1 MPCKHGYLQE
11 EDQMKETPV
20 PAGLER
26 RKEDYELITGH
37 GRYVDDLKA
46 PRARPALL
54 HMIVVR
60 SPYAHARIKDI
71 NLEAV
76 RALPGVVAAFSGAEL
91 ARSMSTLE
99 LITSL
104 PGLKVPER
112 RPLALDRVRYVGDPV
127 AVVLAEDRYIA
138 EDARDLVEV
147 DYEVLP
153 AVIDPEAALAPDAP
167 LLYEELGSNIA
178 IQIPSGGGDIEAAFR
193 QADDVVRL
201 RVVNQRV
208 APSSL
213 EARACLFDFDA
224 ATGQLSAW
232 LSSQTI
238 YHAQRALADALGLD
252 RHKIRVHSAQ
262 VGGGFGAKV
271 GLSGEEIV
279 AAALAV
285 KYGRPVKWIET
296 RSENLQAQTHG
307 RGQVNYIEAAVQK
320 DGRLLG
326 LKVRTVADFGAFLAY
341 TTPISPNTTAR
352 MLNGPYQIQAL
363 DFQAVGVFTNTVPT
377 AAYRGAGRP
386 EAAYLLERTMDSIAH
401 HLHMDPAEVRRRNLI
416 APDAFPYHTVHG
428 ALYESGN
435 YQAALERALELADY
449 AGWRLK
455 QQERRKVQ
463 SSSLL
468 GIGLSTFVEISGGPF
483 GPSGPGIPQ
492 DAATVRIRR
501 DGTILVES
509 GVAHNGQGHFTAF
522 AQIAAQIFDLP
533 GSQVEVRMND
543 TALPAYSIGT
553 FGSRTTQIGGT
564 AVVLAAQA
572 AREKALQAAARLLEA
587 APADLEMTGGQV
599 RVRGVPGR
607 AISLGEL
614 AHQVEAQPT
623 LIEHDPPNPVNGTPI
638 EGLAA
643 WREFSPS
650 APTFSSGAHV
660 AIVEVETETG
670 EVRVLNYVAVDDFG
684 RVLNSYL
691 TEAQVHGGLAQGIGQ
706 ALYEEAA
713 YDHSG
718 QPLAGTLMDY
728 TLPNAEQIPGF
739 VVDVVE
745 TPSPI
750 NPLGAKGAGE
760 AGCIGGP
767 PTIVNAVLDA
777 LASLGIEMIDMPL
790 RPEKVWAL
798 AQAARQGRLQRV
810 DAVPPAFFRATD
822 TPKQADTIHEGGVSS
837 VDV

>member
-1 MPCKHGYLQE
+1 
-11 EDQMKETPV
+11 MKETPV

-26 RKEDYELITGH
+26 RKEDYELITGQ

-46 PRARPALL
+46 PRERPAAL
-54 HMIVVR
+54 HMVVVR
-60 SPYAHARIKDI
+60 SPYAHAQIKDI
-71 NLEAV
+71 SLEAA
-76 RALPGVVAAFSGAEL
+76 RALPGVVAALSAAEL
-91 ARSMSTLE
+91 VRDMPTLE

-104 PGLKVPER
+104 PGLRVPER
-112 RPLALDRVRYVGDPV
+112 RPLATGRARYIGDPV
-127 AVVLAEDRYIA
+127 AVVLAENRYIA
-138 EDARDLVEV
+138 QDASDLVEV
-147 DYEVLP
+147 DYDVLP
-153 AVIDPEAALAPDAP
+153 AVADPEAALAPDAP

-178 IQIPSGGGDIEAAFR
+178 IQIPSGGGDIQAAFE
-193 QADDVVRL
+193 QADLVVRL
-201 RVVNQRV
+201 RLVNQRV
-208 APSSL
+208 SPGSL
-213 EARACLFDFDA
+213 EGRACLFDFDT

-238 YHAQRALADALGLD
+238 YQAQNALARSLGLD
-252 RHKIRVHSAQ
+252 RHKIHVRSPQ
-262 VGGGFGAKV
+262 VGGAFGAKV
-271 GLSGEEIV
+271 GISGEEIV

-326 LKVRTVADFGAFLAY
+326 LKVRTVADFGAFLSY

-363 DFQAVGVFTNTVPT
+363 DFQAVGVFTNAVPT

-386 EAAYLLERTMDSIAH
+386 EATYLLERTMDAIAH
-401 HLHMDPAEVRRRNLI
+401 RLHMDPAEVRRRNLI
-416 APDAFPYHTVHG
+416 APDAFPYRTVHG
-428 ALYESGN
+428 ALYDSGN
-435 YQAALERALELADY
+435 YQAALDRVLELADY
-449 AGWRLK
+449 TGWRLK
-455 QQERRKVQ
+455 QQERRTAQ

-468 GIGLSTFVEISGGPF
+468 GIGVSTFVEISGGPF

-501 DGTILVES
+501 DGTLLVES
-509 GVAHNGQGHFTAF
+509 GVVHNGQGHFTAF
-522 AQIAAQIFDLP
+522 AQLAAQTFDLP
-533 GSQVEVRMND
+533 GSQVEVQMND
-543 TALPAYSIGT
+543 TVLPGYSIGT
-553 FGSRTTQIGGT
+553 FGSRTTQIGGV
-564 AVVLAAQA
+564 AVLLASQA
-572 AREKALQAAARLLEA
+572 AREKAFQAAARLLEA

-607 AISLGEL
+607 AIALGEL
-614 AHQVEAQPT
+614 ARQVEERPD
-623 LIEHDPPNPVNGTPI
+623 LIEHDPPNLFNGTPI

-643 WREFSPS
+643 WRDFSPS

-660 AIVEVETETG
+660 AIVEVETESG
-670 EVRVLNYVAVDDFG
+670 EVHVLNYVAVDDCG

-691 TEAQVHGGLAQGIGQ
+691 TEAQIHGGLAQGIGQ

-713 YDHSG
+713 YDTSG

-728 TLPNAEQIPGF
+728 TLPNAEQVPGF
-739 VVDVVE
+739 VVDAVE
-745 TPSPI
+745 TFTPI

-767 PTIVNAVLDA
+767 PTIVNAALDA
-777 LASLGIEMIDMPL
+777 LAPLGIEAIDMPL

-798 AQAARQGRLQRV
+798 VQAARQGTLKQ
-810 DAVPPAFFRATD
+810 ATPELPAFFPETSGS
-822 TPKQADTIHEGGVSS
+822 TGSKPVQQGGVSS

>member
-1 MPCKHGYLQE
+1 ME
-11 EDQMKETPV
+11 ETPV
-20 PAGLER
+20 SAGLER
-26 RKEDYELITGH
+26 RKEDYGLITGH
-37 GRYVDDLKA
+37 SRYVDDLKA
-46 PRARPALL
+46 PQERPAVL
-54 HMIVVR
+54 HMAVVR
-60 SPYAHARIKDI
+60 SPYAHAKINDI
-71 NLEAV
+71 NLEAA
-76 RALPGVVAAFSGAEL
+76 RALPGVVAALSGAEL
-91 ARSMSTLE
+91 VRGMPTLE

-127 AVVLAEDRYIA
+127 AVVLAEDPYIA
-138 EDARDLVEV
+138 ADARDLVEV
-147 DYEVLP
+147 DYDMLP
-153 AVIDPEAALAPDAP
+153 AVIDPEAALAPGAP

-178 IQIPSGGGDIEAAFR
+178 IQIPGGGGDIEAAFA
-193 QADDVVRL
+193 QADDIVRL

-238 YHAQRALADALGLD
+238 YQAQHALADALGLD
-252 RHKIRVHSAQ
+252 RHKIHVRTAQ
-262 VGGGFGAKV
+262 VGGAFGAKV
-271 GLSGEEIV
+271 GISGEEIV
-279 AAALAV
+279 AAALSV

-296 RSENLQAQTHG
+296 RTENLQAQTHA
-307 RGQVNYIEAAVQK
+307 RGQVNYIEVAVRK
-320 DGRLLG
+320 DGKLLG
-326 LKVRTVADFGAFLAY
+326 LRVRTVADFGAFLAY

-352 MLNGPYQIQAL
+352 MLNGPYTIPAL

-386 EAAYLLERTMDSIAH
+386 EATYLLERTMNAIAH
-401 HLHMDPAEVRRRNLI
+401 QLYIDPAEVRRRNLI
-416 APDAFPYHTVHG
+416 APDAFPYRTVHG
-428 ALYESGN
+428 VLYDSGN

-449 AGWRLK
+449 ARWREK
-455 QQERRKVQ
+455 QQKQ
-463 SSSLL
+463 LKTQTSSLL
-468 GIGLSTFVEISGGPF
+468 GIGISTFVEISGGPF
-483 GPSGPGIPQ
+483 GPGGPGIPQ
-492 DAATVRIRR
+492 DAATVRICR
-501 DGTILVES
+501 DETILVES
-509 GVAHNGQGHFTAF
+509 GVAHNGQEHFTAF

-533 GSQVEVRMND
+533 GTQVEVQMND

-553 FGSRTTQIGGT
+553 FGSRTTQIGGA
-564 AVVLAAQA
+564 AVMLAAQA

-607 AISLGEL
+607 GISLGEL
-614 AHQVEAQPT
+614 ARQVEEQPD

-650 APTFSSGAHV
+650 APTYSSGTHV

-670 EVRVLNYVAVDDFG
+670 EIRVLNYVAVDDCG
-684 RVLNSYL
+684 RILNAYL

-706 ALYEEAA
+706 ALYEESL
-713 YDHSG
+713 YDQNG
-718 QPLAGTLMDY
+718 QPLTGTLMDY
-728 TLPNAEQIPGF
+728 TLPNVEQVPGF
-739 VVDVVE
+739 VVDAVE

-750 NPLGAKGAGE
+750 NPLGAKGVGE

-777 LASLGIEMIDMPL
+777 LAPLGIETIDMPL

-798 AQAARQGRLQRV
+798 VQSARQGTLQRA
-810 DAVPPAFFRATD
+810 DTVPPAFSLRQKVLSTQI
-822 TPKQADTIHEGGVSS
+822 QAIKV
-837 VDV
+837 V

>member
-1 MPCKHGYLQE
+1 
-11 EDQMKETPV
+11 MKETPV

-37 GRYVDDLKA
+37 GRFVDDLKA
-46 PRARPALL
+46 LQERPPVL
-54 HMIVVR
+54 HMVVVR
-60 SPYAHARIKDI
+60 SPYAHAHIKDI
-71 NLEAV
+71 NLEAA
-76 RALPGVVAAFSGAEL
+76 RTLPGVIAAFSGDEL
-91 ARSMSTLE
+91 VRNMPTLE

-104 PGLKVPER
+104 PGLKVPQR

-127 AVVLAEDRYIA
+127 AVILAEDRYIA
-138 EDARDLVEV
+138 EDARDLVEI
-147 DYEVLP
+147 DYDVLP
-153 AVIDPEAALAPDAP
+153 AVIDPEEALAPDAP

-178 IQIPSGGGDIEAAFR
+178 IQIPSGGGDIESAFLE
-193 QADDVVRL
+193 ADHVVRL

-213 EARACLFDFDA
+213 EARACLFDFDP

-238 YHAQRALADALGLD
+238 YQAQRTLTDSLGLD
-252 RHKIRVHSAQ
+252 RSQIRVRNAQ
-262 VGGGFGAKV
+262 VGGAFGAKV
-271 GLSGEEIV
+271 GISGEEIV
-279 AAALAV
+279 AAALSV
-285 KYGRPVKWIET
+285 KFGRPVKWIET
-296 RSENLQAQTHG
+296 RRENLQAQTHG
-307 RGQVNYIEAAVQK
+307 RGQVNYIDAAVQK

-352 MLNGPYQIQAL
+352 MLNGPYTIPAL
-363 DFQAVGVFTNTVPT
+363 DFLAVGVFTNTVPT

-386 EAAYLLERTMDSIAH
+386 EAAYLLERTMNAIAQ
-401 HLHMDPAEVRRRNLI
+401 HLDIDPVEVRLRNLI
-416 APDAFPYHTVHG
+416 VPDAFPYHTVHG
-428 ALYESGN
+428 AHYDSGN

-449 AGWRLK
+449 AGWRVK
-455 QQERRKVQ
+455 QQERRKAQ
-463 SSSLL
+463 SRSLL

-483 GPSGPGIPQ
+483 GPTGPGIPQ
-492 DAATVRIRR
+492 DAATVRICR

-509 GVAHNGQGHFTAF
+509 GVSHNGQGHYTAF

-533 GSQVEVRMND
+533 GSQVQVQMND

-553 FGSRTTQIGGT
+553 FGSRTTQIGGA
-564 AVVLAAQA
+564 AVMLAAQA
-572 AREKALQAAARLLEA
+572 AREKALQAATRVLEA
-587 APADLEMTGGQV
+587 APADLELTGGQV
-599 RVRGVPGR
+599 RVRGVSGR
-607 AISLGEL
+607 GIGLGEL
-614 AHQVEAQPT
+614 ARQVEEQPD
-623 LIEHDPPNPVNGTPI
+623 LIDQDSLYPVNGTSI

-670 EVRVLNYVAVDDFG
+670 EVRVLNYVAVDDCG

-713 YDHSG
+713 YDQNG
-718 QPLAGTLMDY
+718 QPLTGTLMDY
-728 TLPNAEQIPGF
+728 TLPNAEQIPDF
-739 VVDVVE
+739 VVDAIE

-767 PTIVNAVLDA
+767 PTIANAVLDA
-777 LASLGIEMIDMPL
+777 LAPLGIEMIDMPL
-790 RPEKVWAL
+790 RPEKIWAL
-798 AQAARQGRLQRV
+798 VQAAGRGTLKKV
-810 DAVPPAFFRATD
+810 DPVPPAFFRSLAT
-822 TPKQADTIHEGGVSS
+822 PQQADTGHEGGVSS

>member
-1 MPCKHGYLQE
+1 
-11 EDQMKETPV
+11 MKETPV
-20 PAGLER
+20 PEGLER

-37 GRYVDDLKA
+37 GRFVDDLKA
-46 PRARPALL
+46 VQERPAEL
-54 HMIVVR
+54 HMVVVR
-60 SPYAHARIKDI
+60 SPYAHAQIKDI
-71 NLEAV
+71 DLEAA
-76 RALPGVVAAFSGAEL
+76 RALPGVVAAFSGEEL
-91 ARSMSTLE
+91 VGSMPTLE
-99 LITSL
+99 LITTL
-104 PGLKVPER
+104 PGLRVPQR
-112 RPLALDRVRYVGDPV
+112 RPLALECVRYVGDPV
-127 AVVLAEDRYIA
+127 AVILAEDRYIA
-138 EDARDLVEV
+138 EDARDLVEI
-147 DYEVLP
+147 DYDVLP
-153 AVIDPEAALAPDAP
+153 AVIDPEEALAPDAP
-167 LLYEELGSNIA
+167 LLYDELGSNIA
-178 IQIPSGGGDIEAAFR
+178 IQIPSGGGDIESAFR
-193 QADDVVRL
+193 QAEHVVRL

-213 EARACLFDFDA
+213 EPRACLFDFDP

-238 YHAQRALADALGLD
+238 YQARRALANALELD
-252 RHKIRVHSAQ
+252 QNKIRVRNAQ
-262 VGGGFGAKV
+262 VGGAFGAKV
-271 GLSGEEIV
+271 GISGEEIV

-285 KYGRPVKWIET
+285 KFGRPVKWIET
-296 RSENLQAQTHG
+296 RRENLQAQTHG
-307 RGQVNYIEAAVQK
+307 RGQVNYMEAAVQK

-326 LKVRTVADFGAFLAY
+326 LKVRAVADFGAFLAY

-352 MLNGPYQIQAL
+352 MLNGPYSIPAL

-377 AAYRGAGRP
+377 AAFRGAGRP
-386 EAAYLLERTMDSIAH
+386 EAAYLLERTMNAIAQQ
-401 HLHMDPAEVRRRNLI
+401 LGIDPAEVRRLNLI
-416 APDAFPYHTVHG
+416 APDAFPYRTVHG
-428 ALYESGN
+428 AIYDSGN

-449 AGWRLK
+449 EGWRVK
-455 QQERRKVQ
+455 QQALRQAQ

-468 GIGLSTFVEISGGPF
+468 GIGISTFVEISGGPF
-483 GPSGPGIPQ
+483 GPTGPGIPQ

-533 GSQVEVRMND
+533 GSHVQVQMND

-553 FGSRTTQIGGT
+553 FGSRTTQIGGA
-564 AVVLAAQA
+564 AVAVAAQA
-572 AREKALQAAARLLEA
+572 AKEKALQAAARVLEA
-587 APADLEMTGGQV
+587 APADLELTGGQV
-599 RVRGVPGR
+599 RVRGVSGR
-607 AISLGEL
+607 GIALGEL
-614 AHQVEAQPT
+614 ARQVGERPD
-623 LIEHDPPNPVNGTPI
+623 LIEQDAHQPINGTSI

-660 AIVEVETETG
+660 AVVEVEAETG
-670 EVRVLNYVAVDDFG
+670 EVRVLNYVAVDDCG

-713 YDHSG
+713 YDQNG
-718 QPLAGTLMDY
+718 QPLTGTLMDY
-728 TLPNAEQIPGF
+728 TLPNAEQVPDF
-739 VVDVVE
+739 VVDAIE

-767 PTIVNAVLDA
+767 PTIANAVLDA
-777 LASLGIEMIDMPL
+777 LAPFGIESIDMPL

-798 AQAARQGRLQRV
+798 VQASRQGTLKRV
-810 DAVPPAFFRATD
+810 DAEPPEFFHATD
-822 TPKQADTIHEGGVSS
+822 IPKQADTNHEGGVSS

>member
-1 MPCKHGYLQE
+1 
-11 EDQMKETPV
+11 MKATPV

-26 RKEDYELITGH
+26 RKEDYGLITGQS
-37 GRYVDDLKA
+37 RYVDDVKL
-46 PRARPALL
+46 PQGRPAVL
-54 HMIVVR
+54 HMVIVR
-60 SPYAHARIKDI
+60 SPYAHAHIEDI
-71 NLEAV
+71 NLEAA
-76 RALPGVVAAFSGAEL
+76 RALPGVFAVFSGVEL
-91 ARSMSTLE
+91 VKGLPIPE

-104 PGLKVPER
+104 PGLKIPQR
-112 RPLALDRVRYVGDPV
+112 QPLAIDRVRYVGEPV

-138 EDARDLVEV
+138 QDARDLVEV
-147 DYEVLP
+147 NYDVLP

-167 LLYEELGSNIA
+167 LLYEEFGSNIA
-178 IQIPSGGGDIEAAFR
+178 IQIPSGGGDIEAAFQ
-193 QADDVVRL
+193 QADQVVLL

-213 EARACLFDFDA
+213 EGRACLFDFDA

-232 LSSQTI
+232 ISSQTI
-238 YHAQRALADALGLD
+238 YQSQRALARALDLD
-252 RHKIRVHSAQ
+252 QSKIRVYSAD
-262 VGGGFGAKV
+262 VGGAFGAKV
-271 GLSGEEIV
+271 GISGEEIV
-279 AAALAV
+279 AALLAV
-285 KYGRPVKWIET
+285 KCERPVKWIET

-326 LKVRTVADFGAFLAY
+326 LRVRTVADFGAFLAY
-341 TTPISPNTTAR
+341 TTPLSPNTTGR

-363 DFQAVGVFTNTVPT
+363 DYQAVGVFTSTVPT

-386 EAAYLLERTMDSIAH
+386 EATYLLERTMDAIAH
-401 HLHMDPAEVRRRNLI
+401 ELHLDPADVRRRNLI
-416 APDAFPYHTVHG
+416 APDAFPYRTAHG
-428 ALYESGN
+428 AVYDSGN
-435 YQAALERALELADY
+435 YQAALERVLELADY
-449 AGWRLK
+449 AGWRAK
-455 QQERRKVQ
+455 QQERLKAE

-483 GPSGPGIPQ
+483 GAAGPGIPQ

-501 DGTILVES
+501 DGTILVQS
-509 GVAHNGQGHFTAF
+509 GVAHNGQGYFTAF
-522 AQIAAQIFDLP
+522 AQIAAQTFHLP
-533 GSQVEVRMND
+533 GSQVEVQMND
-543 TALPAYSIGT
+543 TGLPTYSIGT
-553 FGSRTTQIGGT
+553 FGSRTVQIGGT
-564 AVVLAAQA
+564 AVLLASQA
-572 AREKALQAAARLLEA
+572 VREKALHAAAHLLEA
-587 APADLEMTGGQV
+587 DPTDLEMTDGQV

-607 AISLGEL
+607 AMSLGEL
-614 AHQVEAQPT
+614 AHQVEEQHD
-623 LIEHDPPNPVNGTPI
+623 LIEHDPPNLFNSVPI

-670 EVRVLNYVAVDDFG
+670 EIHVLTYVAVDDCG
-684 RVLNSYL
+684 QVLNFYL
-691 TEAQVHGGLAQGIGQ
+691 AEAQVHGGLAQGIGQ
-706 ALYEEAA
+706 ALYEETIF
-713 YDHSG
+713 DENG

-739 VVDVVE
+739 VVDAIE

-777 LASLGIEMIDMPL
+777 LAPLGIETIDMPL
-790 RPEKVWAL
+790 LPEKVWAL
-798 AQAARQGRLQRV
+798 LQAAREGTLKRV
-810 DAVPPAFFRATD
+810 EPRPPAIFSAIAGA
-822 TPKQADTIHEGGVSS
+822 KQADISNQGGVSS